1 MGQAACCVRR
11 RIPDRARAR
20 GPVYLAECDRPGAPR
35 TERPSSTVQAMTRS
49 FDEYRDTPLWRA
61 LSATLREL
69 EASGEIRI
77 ETAPDYVIGYLC
89 RELAAKWVIA
99 SVALTRDR

>member
-1 MGQAACCVRR
+1 
-11 RIPDRARAR
+11 
-20 GPVYLAECDRPGAPR
+20 
-35 TERPSSTVQAMTRS
+35 MTRS

-61 LSATLREL
+61 LAATLGEL